1 MPRAARSDDAV
12 PIPCNTAMNVTTL
25 NPSLMLQ
32 IDEYQDLDPVRVV
45 LLDRARVWSDS
56 SSCISA
62 KTGGGA
68 AIIQCQLKAWC
79 ADWYR
84 FPEGHTCRSYMQDAD
99 PNEIAATFLQG
110 RPNTRHE
117 SAHMTRIVRAVQA
130 ALKEH
135 Q

>member
-1 MPRAARSDDAV
+1 
-12 PIPCNTAMNVTTL
+12 MNVTTL
-25 NPSLMLQ
+25 NPTLMLQ
-32 IDEYQDLDPVRVV
+32 IDEYQDLDPIRLI

-56 SSCISA
+56 SSCITA

-68 AIIQCQLKAWC
+68 AIIQHQQKAWC

-84 FPEGHTCRSYMQDAD
+84 FPEGENCRIFMESADAFD
-99 PNEIAATFLQG
+99 LTAAFMQG

-117 SAHMTRIVRAVQA
+117 SAYMTRIVRAVQA